1 MWLVGELTDALR
13 QAVQGLSHVRCIDPA
28 ADIDLPEQGRGAAD
42 FPEGAVGAP
51 DRREQADMTQT
62 RGEALARL
70 ALRHLRAGSPALT
83 APLQP
88 LYLRPPQ

>member
-13 QAVQGLSHVRCIDPA
+13 QAVQGLTHVRCIDPA
-28 ADIDLPEQGRGAAD
+28 ADFDLPEQGKGAAG
-42 FPEGAVGAP
+42 FPEGAVDAP
-51 DRREQADMTQT
+51 DSREQADMTQT

-70 ALRHLRAGSPALT
+70 ALRHLRAGSPALS